1 MKKRIP
7 ASELTEGD
15 WILENIY
22 YKEKLIYNKNNP
34 GVSNN
39 EIKLFHK
46 YRIKNVLIK
55 EGLPFI
61 PSFLLSLIFSFIFGS
76 LFT

>member
-15 WILENIY
+15 WITENVY
-22 YKEKLIYNKNNP
+22 YKGKLIYNKNNP
-34 GVSNN
+34 GISNN
-39 EIKLFHK
+39 EIKLFNK
-46 YRIKNVLIK
+46 YKIKNVLIK

-61 PSFLLSLIFSFIFGS
+61 PGFLLSLIFTLIFGS